1 MKNYFIMWVGKVLV
15 LLQKAFKQSWK
26 KGFEGFNTFKR
37 LQLQLSIK
45 IKKPLQGR
53 QGLCKS
59 QTL

>member
-1 MKNYFIMWVGKVLV
+1 MWVGEVLV